1 MQHYTYTV
9 TLILLSSKVILLY
22 SHCLKEGLI
31 CVVIAALFS
40 YQPSFYSKYTS
51 INIQLSY
58 DVYLVQTDAN
68 KKDSTVP
75 FINNLEIIEIFK
87 DEGEE
92 EEASVIDFIK

>member
-1 MQHYTYTV
+1 MQQRAYTV
-9 TLILLSSKVILLY
+9 AFILLSSEVILLY

-58 DVYLVQTDAN
+58 DVYLVSNTKYTFYIYLRLYSAHSSSGN
-68 KKDSTVP
+68 T
-75 FINNLEIIEIFK
+75 
-87 DEGEE
+87 
-92 EEASVIDFIK
+92 